1 LNTTIS
7 LRFSCAILISN
18 QSAFSNCSAPI
29 SIKEHH
35 TKLADSDI
43 TMASKEVERLTSADS
58 EEAFLAETKTLALL
72 LAKSQALKQVEII
85 NECCKPNL
93 NL

>member
-1 LNTTIS
+1 
-7 LRFSCAILISN
+7 
-18 QSAFSNCSAPI
+18 
-29 SIKEHH
+29 
-35 TKLADSDI
+35 
-43 TMASKEVERLTSADS
+43 MASKEVERLTSADS